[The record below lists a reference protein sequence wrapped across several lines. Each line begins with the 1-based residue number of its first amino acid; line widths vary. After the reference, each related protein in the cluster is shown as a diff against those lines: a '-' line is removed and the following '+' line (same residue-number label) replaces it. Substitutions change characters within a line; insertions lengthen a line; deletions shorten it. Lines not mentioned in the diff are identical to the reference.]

1 MANQHP
7 EKQAQEERPQQLP
20 IPLKFLLGV
29 IALAL
34 VLLLFKLVG
43 VI

>member
-1 MANQHP
+1 MVNQHP
-7 EKQAQEERPQQLP
+7 EKQTEEERPQALP

-34 VLLLFKLVG
+34 VLLLLKLAG